1 MSNYRNKWF
10 ENNDSNYGWYTCVRC
25 GKKLRKGDVD
35 IDHIIPQNYNGG
47 NNLNNLQCMCKSC
60 NRSKQDDIGFDT
72 VNDYTKNVVNN
83 ASKNISSIFKNLF
96 NK

>member
-1 MSNYRNKWF
+1 M
-10 ENNDSNYGWYTCVRC
+10 
-25 GKKLRKGDVD
+25 
-35 IDHIIPQNYNGG
+35 IPQNYNGG

-72 VNDYTKNVVNN
+72 VNDYTRNVVNN
-83 ASKNISSIFKNLF
+83 ASKNISSIFKDLF